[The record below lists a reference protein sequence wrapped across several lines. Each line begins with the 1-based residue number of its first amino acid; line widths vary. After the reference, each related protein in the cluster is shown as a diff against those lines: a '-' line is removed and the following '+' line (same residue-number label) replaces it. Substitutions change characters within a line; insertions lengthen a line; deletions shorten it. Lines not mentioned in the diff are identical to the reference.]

1 CTHHSQQ
8 EDAQRFL
15 CHFLQGKQKKDFFL
29 ERERERERVSRK
41 ETCLISSQQATLVFI
56 SFLNFSGFHSEQEIS
71 HKKLE
76 NCLRSG
82 ISISLL
88 SGDMKSLDPDLQ
100 GETLR
105 LIHSTL
111 NSQDEMTA
119 SGKTN
124 SQDQCAS
131 SDYVHDERY
140 GRDMQVQ
147 IKPALFSLQNEL
159 AYSTPHMMGIAPARV
174 PLPVDMAEDGPIYVN
189 AKQYHGILRR
199 RQIRA
204 KLEAQNKL
212 VKNRK
217 PYLHE
222 SRHLHAVNRVRGSGG
237 RFLSS
242 KKVHQ
247 SDPNSYPT
255 NSTSSLDSV
264 EHEGSTSAFSSVRQ
278 DVVHNGINFQQQ
290 PDHMAFSVSSH
301 MVITMQGNGTQ
312 QRAPVVR

>member
-1 CTHHSQQ
+1 
-8 EDAQRFL
+8 
-15 CHFLQGKQKKDFFL
+15 
-29 ERERERERVSRK
+29 
-41 ETCLISSQQATLVFI
+41 
-56 SFLNFSGFHSEQEIS
+56 
-71 HKKLE
+71 
-76 NCLRSG
+76 
-82 ISISLL
+82 
-88 SGDMKSLDPDLQ
+88 MKSLDPDLQ

-105 LIHSTL
+105 LTHTTL

-131 SDYVHDERY
+131 SEYAHDERY
-140 GRDMQVQ
+140 GRDMQGLSAFGYSDPY
-147 IKPALFSLQNEL
+147 ISGLYT
-159 AYSTPHMMGIAPARV
+159 AYGPQPYPQMMGIAPTRV

-290 PDHMAFSVSSH
+290 QPDHMAFSVSSH

-312 QRAPVVR
+312 QHAPVVR

>member
-1 CTHHSQQ
+1 MPFLTRQTKK
-8 EDAQRFL
+8 RFL
-15 CHFLQGKQKKDFFL
+15 FRER

-41 ETCLISSQQATLVFI
+41 ETCLISSQQATLVFN
-56 SFLNFSGFHSEQEIS
+56 SFLNFSGFH
-71 HKKLE
+71 
-76 NCLRSG
+76 RSG

-105 LIHSTL
+105 LTHSTL

-159 AYSTPHMMGIAPARV
+159 AYSTGFSAFGYSDPYISGLYTAYGPQPYPHMMGIAPARV

-255 NSTSSLDSV
+255 NSTYSLDSV

>member
-1 CTHHSQQ
+1 M
-8 EDAQRFL
+8 
-15 CHFLQGKQKKDFFL
+15 
-29 ERERERERVSRK
+29 
-41 ETCLISSQQATLVFI
+41 ISYQQATLVFI
-56 SFLNFSGFHSEQEIS
+56 SFLNFSGFH
-71 HKKLE
+71 
-76 NCLRSG
+76 RSG

-88 SGDMKSLDPDLQ
+88 PGDMKSLDPDLQ

-105 LIHSTL
+105 LTHTTL

-131 SDYVHDERY
+131 SEYAHDERY

-147 IKPALFSLQNEL
+147 IKPALFSLQNEVANSTGL
-159 AYSTPHMMGIAPARV
+159 SAFGYSDPYISGLYTAYGPQPYPQMMGIAPTRV

-290 PDHMAFSVSSH
+290 QPDHMAFSVSSH

-312 QRAPVVR
+312 QHAPVVR

>member
-1 CTHHSQQ
+1 
-8 EDAQRFL
+8 
-15 CHFLQGKQKKDFFL
+15 
-29 ERERERERVSRK
+29 
-41 ETCLISSQQATLVFI
+41 
-56 SFLNFSGFHSEQEIS
+56 
-71 HKKLE
+71 
-76 NCLRSG
+76 
-82 ISISLL
+82 
-88 SGDMKSLDPDLQ
+88 MKSLDPDLQ

-105 LIHSTL
+105 LTHSTL

-119 SGKTN
+119 SGKTH

-140 GRDMQVQ
+140 GREMQVQ
-147 IKPALFSLQNEL
+147 IKPALFSLQNEVAHSTGFSAFGYSDPYISGL
-159 AYSTPHMMGIAPARV
+159 YTAYGPQPYPHMMGIAPARV
-174 PLPVDMAEDGPIYVN
+174 PLPIDMAEDGPIYVN

-217 PYLHE
+217 YEKFHHIDQYGRRNMQIVSYRDLTKGKKLTAYDLLPVGGGRTLVALHFQVLGLTLCAT
-222 SRHLHAVNRVRGSGG
+222 RAVNRVRGSGG

-301 MVITMQGNGTQ
+301 MVITMQGNGSQ

>member
-1 CTHHSQQ
+1 MHV
-8 EDAQRFL
+8 
-15 CHFLQGKQKKDFFL
+15 DFK
-29 ERERERERVSRK
+29 VK
-41 ETCLISSQQATLVFI
+41 
-56 SFLNFSGFHSEQEIS
+56 
-71 HKKLE
+71 
-76 NCLRSG
+76 
-82 ISISLL
+82 
-88 SGDMKSLDPDLQ
+88 GDMKSLDPHLQ
-100 GETLR
+100 GKTLQ
-105 LIHSTL
+105 LTHSTI
-111 NSQDEMTA
+111 NSRDEMTA

-131 SDYVHDERY
+131 SEYVHDERY

-147 IKPALFSLQNEL
+147 IKPALFSLQNEVAHSTGFSAFDYSDPYISGL
-159 AYSTPHMMGIAPARV
+159 YTAYGPQPFPPMMGIAPARV
-174 PLPVDMAEDGPIYVN
+174 PLPGDVAEDGPIYVN

-247 SDPNSYPT
+247 SDPNCYLT
-255 NSTSSLDSV
+255 NSTSSRDSV

-278 DVVHNGINFQQQ
+278 DVVHNGISFQQQ

-301 MVITMQGNGTQ
+301 MDITMQGNGTQ

>member
-1 CTHHSQQ
+1 MHV
-8 EDAQRFL
+8 
-15 CHFLQGKQKKDFFL
+15 DFK
-29 ERERERERVSRK
+29 VK
-41 ETCLISSQQATLVFI
+41 
-56 SFLNFSGFHSEQEIS
+56 
-71 HKKLE
+71 
-76 NCLRSG
+76 
-82 ISISLL
+82 
-88 SGDMKSLDPDLQ
+88 GDMKSLDPDLQ

-105 LIHSTL
+105 LTHSTI

-131 SDYVHDERY
+131 SEYVHDERY

-147 IKPALFSLQNEL
+147 MKPALFPLQNEVAHSTGFSAFGYSDPYISGL
-159 AYSTPHMMGIAPARV
+159 YTAYGPQPFPQMMGIAPARV
-174 PLPVDMAEDGPIYVN
+174 PLPIDIAEDGPIYVN

-242 KKVHQ
+242 KKAHQ
-247 SDPNSYPT
+247 SDPNSYPA
-255 NSTSSLDSV
+255 NSTSSRDSV
-264 EHEGSTSAFSSVRQ
+264 EHDSSNSAFSSVRQ
-278 DVVHNGINFQQQ
+278 DVHNGISFQQQ
-290 PDHMAFSVSSH
+290 PDHRAFNVSSH
-301 MVITMQGNGTQ
+301 MAITMQGNGTQ